1 MSAKHSFTIVHDDIQ
16 MNVLAMGQGD
26 PVLFIHGFAGGADSW
41 YFNTRPLSQRF
52 LVYAMDLPGF
62 GRSSK
67 VARPEF
73 LVFFSEWLVRLLD
86 LNGHA
91 GAHVV
96 GNSMG
101 GAVAL
106 NLALAHPD
114 RVQRLVLV
122 DPVGLGPHLNE
133 GSLRAIIESQ
143 TVEEVRAALAP
154 LFHNLNLLTP
164 EMVDRLYRY
173 KQDPDVSSVLRE
185 LGSQLVRGGEALV
198 DFRPRL
204 NAIRARTLVMW
215 GREDRLIPVSHLD
228 HAHAI
233 PNVRT
238 HIFENCG
245 HIPQVEMSEVFNNLL
260 FEFLTSP

>member
-1 MSAKHSFTIVHDDIQ
+1 MSAKHSFTIVHDDMQ

-52 LVYAMDLPGF
+52 LGYAMDLPGF

-67 VARPEF
+67 VTRPGF
-73 LVFFSEWLVRLLD
+73 LAFFSEWLVRLLD

-122 DPVGLGPHLNE
+122 DPVGLGPHLDE
-133 GSLRAIIESQ
+133 DFLRAIIESQ
-143 TVEEVRAALAP
+143 TVDEVRAALAP
-154 LFHNLNLLTP
+154 FFHNLNLLTP

-185 LGSQLVRGGEALV
+185 LGSQLVRGSEALV

-215 GREDRLIPVSHLD
+215 GGEDRLIPVSHLD

-233 PNVRT
+233 PDVRT

-245 HIPQVEMSEVFNNLL
+245 HIPQVEMSEAFNNLL